1 MPCKR
6 KRGRTEAPEG
16 KMWNMMHDCD
26 ILFKDIFRRYYP
38 RMLAYA
44 QTLVGREAADDVV
57 GDVFT
62 EMWSRREALQFG
74 ESTSGLL
81 MRSVYNRCM
90 NVLKH
95 KKVEKERIVL
105 LEDISR
111 MVDADFSLDP
121 VYEQCDT
128 DVADVRSQIFQ
139 AIDALPEGSREV
151 FRMSYIYNMRNSEIA
166 RIKGI
171 SVRTVE
177 AHIYKS
183 LKVLRTKLKDLSNY
197 SFFLAL

>member
-1 MPCKR
+1 
-6 KRGRTEAPEG
+6 
-16 KMWNMMHDCD
+16 MMHDCD
-26 ILFKDIFRRYYP
+26 ILFKDIFRSYYA

-62 EMWSRREALQFG
+62 ELWSRREAVQFG
-74 ESTSGLL
+74 EGTSGLL

-90 NVLKH
+90 NELKH

-111 MVDADFSLDP
+111 LVDVDFSLGVTEGQD
-121 VYEQCDT
+121 EN
-128 DVADVRSQIFQ
+128 DVADVRNQIFQ

-151 FRMSYIYNMRNSEIA
+151 FRMSYIYDISNNEIA

-177 AHIYKS
+177 SHIYKS
-183 LKVLRTKLKDLSNY
+183 LKILRQKLKCLTIYSLFLS
-197 SFFLAL
+197 L

>member
-1 MPCKR
+1 ML
-6 KRGRTEAPEG
+6 
-16 KMWNMMHDCD
+16 HDCD

-105 LEDISR
+105 LEDI
-111 MVDADFSLDP
+111 
-121 VYEQCDT
+121 
-128 DVADVRSQIFQ
+128 
-139 AIDALPEGSREV
+139 
-151 FRMSYIYNMRNSEIA
+151 
-166 RIKGI
+166 
-171 SVRTVE
+171 
-177 AHIYKS
+177 
-183 LKVLRTKLKDLSNY
+183 
-197 SFFLAL
+197 

>member
-1 MPCKR
+1 
-6 KRGRTEAPEG
+6 
-16 KMWNMMHDCD
+16 MMHDCD

-90 NVLKH
+90 NVLKR

-121 VYEQCDT
+121 AYEQCDT

-151 FRMSYIYNMRNSEIA
+151 FRMSYIYDISNNEIA

-177 AHIYKS
+177 SHIYKS
-183 LKVLRTKLKDLSNY
+183 LKILRQKLKCLTIY
-197 SFFLAL
+197 SLFLTL